1 MYSTFYG
8 CMYPKASVIYEGLS
22 CMLSIS
28 VMSYRKVTGHMILV
42 LDQWMAF

>member
-1 MYSTFYG
+1 MLHSLYDLVTYMYIV
-8 CMYPKASVIYEGLS
+8 MYID
-22 CMLSIS
+22 